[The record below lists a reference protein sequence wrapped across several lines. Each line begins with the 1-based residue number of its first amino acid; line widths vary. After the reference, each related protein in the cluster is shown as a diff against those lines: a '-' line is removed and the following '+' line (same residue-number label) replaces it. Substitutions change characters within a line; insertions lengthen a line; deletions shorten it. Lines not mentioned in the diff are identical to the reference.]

1 MKIQIDR
8 NLPITITEQIKGKIA
23 YDIMCG
29 NLEPGTPL
37 PSVRELATRLEVAPM
52 TVTRVYRELADEE
65 LIEAKP
71 GVGTFVADVTR
82 SHSWHTRTMEK
93 SLHPLAER
101 FLQQAMTLGYTPQDA
116 CQALQGTVDSH
127 ALPVSGPLLALVGNF
142 RQATQAYAREIEAI
156 LHDLN
161 AKVETV
167 LLNDLR
173 LDVRSVLPKLKGIRL
188 VITVPTRLQEV
199 RALLEPHGCEVVAV
213 AFQVSSETR
222 RNLASIPSDARVGVV
237 ATYPE
242 FLASLLEGVV
252 SYGIL
257 DSQPIFAYLEQ
268 EELVR
273 EMLLKVDVVVYASGS
288 GQILEWLPDGVQAF
302 EYRHVPDL
310 VSLNR
315 LRSLIID

>member
-8 NLPITITEQIKGKIA
+8 NLPITITEQIKGKIV

-29 NLEPGTPL
+29 NLELGTPL

-52 TVTRVYRELADEE
+52 TITRVYRELADEE

-82 SHSWHTRTMEK
+82 TQSWHTRTMEK
-93 SLHPLAER
+93 NLHHLAER
-101 FLQQAMTLGYTPQDA
+101 FLQQAMAFGYTSQDVCRA
-116 CQALQGTVDSH
+116 FQETVDSY

-142 RQATQAYAREIEAI
+142 RQATQAYAHEIEAI
-156 LHDLN
+156 LRDLN
-161 AKVETV
+161 VRVETF

-173 LDVRSVLPKLKGIRL
+173 LDLGLVLPKLNGTKL

-222 RNLASIPSDARVGVV
+222 HNLASIPSDACVGVV

-257 DSQPIFAYLEQ
+257 DSQPVFAYLQQ
-268 EELVR
+268 EELVK
-273 EMLLKVDVVVYASGS
+273 EMLHKVDVVVYASGS
-288 GQILEWLPDGVQAF
+288 GQILGWLPGGVQAF
-302 EYRHVPDL
+302 EYRHVPDPA
-310 VSLNR
+310 SLNR
-315 LRSLIID
+315 LRSLITD